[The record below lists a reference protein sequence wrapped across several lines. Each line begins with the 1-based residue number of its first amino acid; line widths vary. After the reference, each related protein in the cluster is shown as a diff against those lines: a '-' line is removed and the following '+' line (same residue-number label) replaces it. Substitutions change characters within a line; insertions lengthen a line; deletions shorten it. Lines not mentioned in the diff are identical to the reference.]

1 MFTASFAEILSI
13 GAVLPFLAV
22 LTNPE
27 KIINHPTTQS
37 LIHKL
42 GYTTIPPSS
51 LSPSGKLSTQHSAL
65 RKSALSTPGKLTT
78 NQPSSLSTNDTLS
91 TQHSALSTEKISTQ
105 HSALSTEKIST
116 QHSALST
123 EKISTHQTANCL
135 LPTDFLLILTIIF
148 ALAAL
153 ISGAMRL
160 LLLWASTRLSF
171 ATGADLSISIYRRT
185 LYQPYSVH
193 AARNSSE
200 VISGITGKANSVIF
214 SIITPALTIIS
225 SAIMLIVIL
234 IALISIDPTIA
245 LAAFGGF
252 GFIYAIIIKLTKGRM
267 LINSQ
272 CMARESTQLI
282 KSLQEGLGGIR
293 DVLIDGCQA
302 VYCQIYRN
310 ADLPLRKA
318 QGNSTFISQ
327 SPRFG
332 IEALGMMLI
341 AMLAYALARQPDGIS
356 KAIPVLGA
364 LALGAQR
371 LLPVLQGGYASWSS
385 IQSGQVSL
393 IDTLELLDQPLPE
406 YVDQP
411 PAKPIP
417 FEQKITLNQLSFRYT
432 PQTPWILNNLD
443 LTIPKGS
450 RIGFIGLTGSGKSTL
465 LDIVMGLL
473 QPNQGAL
480 EIDSEE
486 ITTHNTRNWQSHIA
500 HVPQAIFLADSTIQE
515 NIAFGVPI
523 NKINQVLVKQ
533 AAQQAQIADII
544 ETWPKKYQTFVGERG
559 IRLSGGQ
566 RQRIGIAR
574 ALYKQ
579 SDVIIFDE
587 ATSALD
593 NKTEQAVMQSI
604 ESLGQNLT
612 VLIIAHRL
620 TTLQNCDQ
628 IVELADGGI
637 KRIGTYQEI
646 VGEDNMANSPVQL
659 STKKTAN
666 C

>member
-1 MFTASFAEILSI
+1 MFAASFAEILSI

-22 LTNPE
+22 LTNPDRIFQFSGA
-27 KIINHPTTQS
+27 KLFINF
-37 LIHKL
+37 I
-42 GYTTIPPSS
+42 GIV
-51 LSPSGKLSTQHSAL
+51 SPEQ
-65 RKSALSTPGKLTT
+65 
-78 NQPSSLSTNDTLS
+78 
-91 TQHSALSTEKISTQ
+91 
-105 HSALSTEKIST
+105 
-116 QHSALST
+116 
-123 EKISTHQTANCL
+123 L
-135 LPTDFLLILTIIF
+135 LFPLTIGF
-148 ALAAL
+148 GLAAL
-153 ISGAMRL
+153 VSGGMRL

-171 ATGADLSISIYRRT
+171 AVGADLSINIYRRT
-185 LYQPYSVH
+185 LYQPYSIH
-193 AARNSSE
+193 ASRNSSE
-200 VISGITGKANSVIF
+200 VISGISTKANSVIGA
-214 SIITPALTIIS
+214 IITPALTLIS
-225 SAIMLIVIL
+225 SSIMLVVIL
-234 IALISIDPTIA
+234 LALISIDPIIA
-245 LAAFGGF
+245 LSAFGGF
-252 GFIYAIIIKLTKGRM
+252 GSIYAIIIRINRGRM
-267 LINSQ
+267 LINSENI
-272 CMARESTQLI
+272 ARESTQLI

-310 ADLPLRKA
+310 ADLPLRQA
-318 QGNSTFISQ
+318 QGNSSFINQ
-327 SPRFG
+327 SPRFL

-371 LLPVLQGGYASWSS
+371 LLPVLQAAYAAWSN
-385 IQSGQVSL
+385 IQTGQVSL
-393 IDTLELLDQPLPE
+393 QDTLELLDQPLPE

-411 PAKPIP
+411 PAKPIT
-417 FEQKITLNQLSFRYT
+417 FQQQIVLKQLSFRYT
-432 PQTPWILNNLD
+432 PQTPWVLKNVD
-443 LTIPKGS
+443 LTIKKGS

-465 LDIVMGLL
+465 LDVIMGLL
-473 QPNQGAL
+473 ESNEGTL
-480 EIDSEE
+480 EIDNQV
-486 ITTHNTRNWQSHIA
+486 ITTHNTRQWQVHIA

-523 NKINQVLVKQ
+523 NKIDHVLVKK
-533 AAQQAQIADII
+533 AAQKAQISDII
-544 ETWPKKYQTFVGERG
+544 ETWPNKYNTFVGERG

-604 ESLGQNLT
+604 ESLGKDLT

-628 IVELADGGI
+628 IVELGNGGI
-637 KRIGTYQEI
+637 KRIGTYRDIISTEMQ
-646 VGEDNMANSPVQL
+646 NVQAFPLKPQHSDL
-659 STKKTAN
+659 ST
-666 C
+666 